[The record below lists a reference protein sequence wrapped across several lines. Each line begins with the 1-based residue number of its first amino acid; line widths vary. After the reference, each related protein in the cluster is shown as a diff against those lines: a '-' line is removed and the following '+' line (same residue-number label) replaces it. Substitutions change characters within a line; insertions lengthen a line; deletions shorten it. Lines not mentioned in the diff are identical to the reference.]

1 MRSDQIR
8 RLENLEKEKAGPTR
22 LQARLRQWASRLGVP
37 EKAFLRAAECYV
49 PSLRGELG
57 GNNGHLADFP
67 APARYRAERH
77 GTSPAVESRLTQPL
91 GIYDVC

>member
-37 EKAFLRAAECYV
+37 EKAFLRAAECYAH
-49 PSLRGELG
+49 PLRGELG
-57 GNNGHLADFP
+57 GRTVTWPTFQLLHDIALSVTEPVRPSKA
-67 APARYRAERH
+67 A
-77 GTSPAVESRLTQPL
+77 
-91 GIYDVC
+91 